1 MEAILEEDAP
11 VVETAAS
18 GEEVIVEEVEVIEET
33 LLDRDTLDEILDDD
47 EEKARREKDEELWAS
62 DLL

>member
-47 EEKARREKDEELWAS
+47 EEKARREKDEEL
-62 DLL
+62 